1 MNPQEDILME
11 FSPNMKLRGNFFQV
25 EFIASSKVYLSII
38 AGPRDFFMLDRRLRE
53 ATDDEIELVD
63 D

>member
-1 MNPQEDILME
+1 ME
-11 FSPNMKLRGNFFQV
+11 FSPNLKPGANFFQV

-38 AGPRDFFMLDRRLRE
+38 AGPRDFFMLDRRFRE
-53 ATDDEIELVD
+53 ATDDEIELLD